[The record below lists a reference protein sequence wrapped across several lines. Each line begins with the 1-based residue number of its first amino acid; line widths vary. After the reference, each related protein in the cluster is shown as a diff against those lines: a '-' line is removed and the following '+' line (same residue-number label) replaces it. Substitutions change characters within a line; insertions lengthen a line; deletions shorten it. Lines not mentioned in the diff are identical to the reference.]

1 MTLEIKNL
9 HVTHEEKEI
18 LKGINL
24 TIHKGEVHALM
35 GPNGSGKST
44 LSYALMGHPRYKI
57 SKGEILLDGK
67 DITNLSPNERAK
79 HGLFLSFQ
87 NPIEIPGVT
96 LSNFLRQAYN
106 SIHEEK
112 LSLLEF
118 RELLKR
124 HALSLGMDTDFLSRY
139 LNEGFSGGEK
149 KKAEMLQLLVL
160 NPKIAILDET
170 DSGLDSDSLKL
181 VSQGIKNFATP
192 EKTILVITHYNKML
206 DLLNPNR
213 VSVISGGKI
222 IAEGD
227 NSLLEK
233 IEAEGYKSLS

>member
-24 TIHKGEVHALM
+24 TIPKGEVHALM